1 MSIGSLKVI
10 DGYNAK
16 KIPPIKDKSMSSY
29 IFGHTTPDSDS
40 IVGAISLSYL
50 KNQLGEICTPTRQGE
65 INPETAFILEKFGFE
80 QPALKTSYAG
90 ESVYL
95 IDFMESSQAPS
106 DINEAT
112 ILGIVDH
119 HKLGDLKTNAPL
131 EMWVCPVGCSNTI
144 VKQMFDFYDVEIPK
158 ALAGMMMCAIL
169 SDTVIFKSPTC
180 TKEDTKAV
188 KELAEIAEIEDP
200 KALGMEMFIVKSD
213 VLNDS
218 KRALVLRD
226 FKDFNMAGN
235 KIGVG
240 QLEVVD
246 LTVFDNMKE
255 ELFEAMTEL
264 KAEENRHTVLLLLTD
279 IMQEGSQLLVLSD
292 DNRKVE
298 SAFNITLT
306 DNQIWLP
313 KVMSRKKQIIPFLEE
328 QF

>member
-1 MSIGSLKVI
+1 MST
-10 DGYNAK
+10 
-16 KIPPIKDKSMSSY
+16 Y

-50 KNQLGEICTPTRQGE
+50 KNKLGEDTVPARQGE
-65 INPETAFILEKFGFE
+65 TSAETTFILKRFGFE
-80 QPALKTSYAG
+80 QPMLKTNYAG
-90 ESVYL
+90 ENVYL
-95 IDFMESSQAPS
+95 IDFMESSQSPKDIS
-106 DINEAT
+106 DAT

-131 EMWVCPVGCSNTI
+131 EMWVRPVGCSNTI
-144 VKQMFDFYDVEIPK
+144 VKQMFDYYNIEIPK
-158 ALAGMMMCAIL
+158 ELAGMMMCAIL

-180 TKEDTKAV
+180 TKEDTKAC
-188 KELAEIAEIEDP
+188 KELAQIAGIEDY

-213 VLNDS
+213 VLTDT

-226 FKDFNMAGN
+226 FKDFNMNGN

-246 LTVFDNMKE
+246 LSVFDNMKE
-255 ELFEAMTEL
+255 ELFEAMAEL
-264 KAEENRHTVLLLLTD
+264 KAEESRHTVLLLLTD
-279 IMQEGSQLLVLSD
+279 IMKEGSQLLVLSD
-292 DNRKVE
+292 DNSKIE
-298 SAFNITLT
+298 NAFNITLE
-306 DNQIWLP
+306 NKQIWLP

>member
-1 MSIGSLKVI
+1 MST
-10 DGYNAK
+10 
-16 KIPPIKDKSMSSY
+16 Y

-50 KNQLGEICTPTRQGE
+50 KNKLGEDTVPSRQGE
-65 INPETAFILEKFGFE
+65 ISAETTFILKRFGFE
-80 QPALKTSYAG
+80 QPMLKTNYAG
-90 ESVYL
+90 ENVYL
-95 IDFMESSQAPS
+95 IDFMESSQSPKDIS
-106 DINEAT
+106 DAT

-131 EMWVCPVGCSNTI
+131 EMWVRPVGCSNTI
-144 VKQMFDFYDVEIPK
+144 VKQMFDYYNIEIPK
-158 ALAGMMMCAIL
+158 ELAGMMMCAIL

-180 TKEDTKAV
+180 TKEDTKAC
-188 KELAEIAEIEDP
+188 KALAQIAGIEDY

-213 VLNDS
+213 VLSDT

-226 FKDFNMAGN
+226 FKDFNMNGN

-246 LTVFDNMKE
+246 LSVFDNMKE
-255 ELFEAMTEL
+255 ELFEAMAEL
-264 KAEENRHTVLLLLTD
+264 KAEESRHTVLLLLTD
-279 IMQEGSQLLVLSD
+279 IMKEGSQLLVLSD
-292 DNRKVE
+292 DNSKIE
-298 SAFNITLT
+298 NAFNITLE
-306 DNQIWLP
+306 NKQIWLP

>member
-1 MSIGSLKVI
+1 MST
-10 DGYNAK
+10 
-16 KIPPIKDKSMSSY
+16 Y

-50 KNQLGEICTPTRQGE
+50 KNQLGEDTIPTRQGE
-65 INPETAFILEKFGFE
+65 VNPETTFILEKFGYQAPE
-80 QPALKTSYAG
+80 LKTNYAG

-95 IDFMESSQAPS
+95 IDFMESSQSPE
-106 DINEAT
+106 DIAEAT

-131 EMWVCPVGCSNTI
+131 EMWVRPVGCSNTI
-144 VKQMFDFYDVEIPK
+144 VKQMFDYYNVEVPK
-158 ALAGMMMCAIL
+158 ELAGMMMCAIL

-180 TKEDTKAV
+180 TKEDTKAC
-188 KELAEIAEIEDP
+188 KELADIAGVEDY

-213 VLNDS
+213 VLTDT

-226 FKDFNMAGN
+226 FKDFNMNGN

-246 LTVFDNMKE
+246 LSVFDNMKE
-255 ELFEAMTEL
+255 ELFEAMAEL
-264 KAEENRHTVLLLLTD
+264 KAEESRQSVLLLLTD

-292 DNRKVE
+292 DNSKIE
-298 SAFNITLT
+298 SAFNVTLES
-306 DNQIWLP
+306 NQIWLP